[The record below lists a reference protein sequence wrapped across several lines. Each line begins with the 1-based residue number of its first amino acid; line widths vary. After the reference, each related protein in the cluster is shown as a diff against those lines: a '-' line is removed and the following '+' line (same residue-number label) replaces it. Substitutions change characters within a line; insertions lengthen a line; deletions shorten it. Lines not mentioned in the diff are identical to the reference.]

1 VTPEKTVE
9 RLSEIAAL
17 ESELRVILEAT
28 NHLRLELRPQ
38 AMHSAR
44 IKAAQ
49 ELLRQVMSELRCDR
63 LALDAVIRRALGTDN
78 SQK

>member
-1 VTPEKTVE
+1 MTPEKTVE

-63 LALDAVIRRALGTDN
+63 LSLDATITRALAQTG
-78 SQK
+78 SK